1 MKDEGLWLK
10 MLCLIYI
17 FYWIFFVR
25 LYWMDGKTCKKSDIE
40 IWLADLSGTL
50 SVTEKGQL
58 NFSST
63 VSVEL

>member
-1 MKDEGLWLK
+1 
-10 MLCLIYI
+10 
-17 FYWIFFVR
+17 
-25 LYWMDGKTCKKSDIE
+25 MDGKTCKKSDIE